1 MALLIPLVQK
11 PIQPL
16 IPFPSSIPN
25 PFNLNQSKNRT
36 QMCLHS
42 HHFTRRTSL
51 NLGATSFILLSE
63 KTANAFD
70 FRITVPDQTLEEAE
84 NGIQSH
90 AKSLLQVKEL
100 LEAETWKEA
109 QKALRKSSTLL
120 KQDIY
125 TIIQA
130 KPGNQRPQLRKLYS
144 ILFNTVSRLDFAARD
159 KDVPRVWEYY
169 DNIVLA
175 LHNILSRL

>member
-1 MALLIPLVQK
+1 M
-11 PIQPL
+11 
-16 IPFPSSIPN
+16 S
-25 PFNLNQSKNRT
+25 LN
-36 QMCLHS
+36 S

-51 NLGATSFILLSE
+51 ILAPTASFILLSE
-63 KTANAFD
+63 QQIANAFD

-90 AKSLLQVKEL
+90 AHNLLQVKEL
-100 LEAETWKEA
+100 LEAESWKEA
-109 QKALRKSSTLL
+109 QRALRKSSALL

-130 KPGNQRPQLRKLYS
+130 KP
-144 ILFNTVSRLDFAARD
+144 ARD
-159 KDVPRVWEYY
+159 KDVPRVWECY

-175 LHNILSRL
+175 LNNLLSRLQ